1 MEAVRLRIADKYFF
15 DNAELLLPSI
25 KDAAGGLLEDG
36 VNAWLTQI
44 YNLTPKTHK
53 DRGVARSGYDAKELN
68 GALREKMNV
77 ISGIHKETCV
87 DCGALLSKG
96 KEGFDFYKKGCCT
109 GFLPCATAPFCRK
122 FLFEPTRRSSK
133 HVFESVPL

>member
-53 DRGVARSGYDAKELN
+53 DIIESKTVHDFKFCSCGSCAVDGGHDYLRRCGNREDWEELCEVEKLEDN
-68 GALREKMNV
+68 GAL
-77 ISGIHKETCV
+77 
-87 DCGALLSKG
+87 A
-96 KEGFDFYKKGCCT
+96 
-109 GFLPCATAPFCRK
+109 
-122 FLFEPTRRSSK
+122 
-133 HVFESVPL
+133 

>member
-53 DRGVARSGYDAKELN
+53 DRGVARSA
-68 GALREKMNV
+68 ARRACASLRPT
-77 ISGIHKETCV
+77 S
-87 DCGALLSKG
+87 ASPP
-96 KEGFDFYKKGCCT
+96 
-109 GFLPCATAPFCRK
+109 PCRP
-122 FLFEPTRRSSK
+122 
-133 HVFESVPL
+133 